1 MEADLNKP
9 AVPRPSFVK
18 SVEMTPRIGSLDATD
33 IKRNLY
39 EDFSSISDI
48 SQRESLESREH
59 IYVCLRI
66 RPLVQSENEI
76 ESQGCVSVL
85 DSASIILKAPKSSMV
100 FRLSE
105 KNLGQMV
112 QKFTFSQVFGP
123 ETTQEE
129 FFEGTV
135 KQPVQDFLRGHSRLV
150 FTYGVTNAGKT
161 YTYQG
166 TEDDVGVLPRALEM
180 LFRNIPGKLY
190 PKMDFKPHRCREHRK
205 LNEEEVREEM
215 LLKNS
220 LLRLMKE
227 IDHQNGISGN
237 HNGTADNSEEVEQP
251 SREEES
257 GAKFSVWVSFCE
269 IYNESIYDLLLPMTN
284 DKRRKM
290 LRLAQDI
297 KGCSY
302 VKDLQWIQVSNAKEA
317 FKLVKLGLKN
327 QSFASTKLN
336 ANSSRSHSI
345 FTVKMLKIDSTVT
358 HVMRVSELFLC
369 DLAGSERCT
378 RTHNEG
384 ERLKESGNINASL
397 LILGK
402 CISALKTN
410 QQSKMQLH
418 IPFRESKLTHFF
430 QGFFSGKGKVCM
442 IVNVSPSA
450 AAYDETLNVL
460 KFSAI
465 AQNVIVLDSSNSPQ
479 EQTCDQRSMREELET
494 EAEEA
499 DALAPLK
506 RATILWERTL
516 EDVIEDEEELA
527 ADSSGEREVHSVENN
542 ILKGTAPEIVEDTLS
557 QAADEDDGDDE
568 VVIGKEEYLRLLNI
582 IEDLKN
588 KLINERKEKLFME
601 LRIREEVTQECA
613 RYLADN
619 EKNLKMLAAHK
630 QELMEDHFEERMQ
643 IYKDFVKE
651 YIPLAND
658 GGGLVKQPVSD
669 EQDRPQGDAAR
680 DLRSSA
686 DFVCMVESLQHNVS
700 DIKQQAETVFGLLN
714 AAEDPLKT
722 IEKLEKQLADVTAEL
737 SKIREKLSERNEEMK
752 MQENKLNESAQ
763 VLQEATEKMVLQNEQ
778 IQELTQIVEQKDCE
792 ISKLKDLIVHLETIV
807 KDSENTIATIKQQ
820 MEQENQ
826 KKKANCAHFR
836 EMLEKHLD
844 TGRKRCLEREEEEEG
859 PPAKQGSINDSS
871 KGTLE
876 TKQLRPCTFRE
887 EKEKVELE
895 QKTKMLEAHL
905 ATLGEQ
911 LEKERSKSEGLTREI
926 ASLSQELSSSEEYAS
941 GLRKELH
948 QQQANNEEIKS
959 ELVGLKSLNKKQE
972 GKIQELLEKLEAASE
987 MIAEKKSKV
996 KAVEVKI
1003 GELIR
1008 LGSGGPTAEADLS
1021 NWNEWGELSKDG
1033 REEIHAR
1040 LGRESS
1046 FHCSIESIWE
1056 TSKRIINSSSQ
1067 KSSQIA
1073 DLQRQ
1078 VEQLQKRT
1086 ANAEEETSRLKSQL
1100 SEAVSQAKASLQEK
1114 ERILGQLRDLKEE
1127 NALCSEKYRAE
1138 EKKTVDYL
1146 EKIKNL
1152 NDLLEQ
1158 HGAKEANVAA
1168 LEQALQERETAVL
1181 VAEREVRDLQE
1192 KLAVLESKIKS
1203 LSNHELQLKEEV
1215 QELKNNLKA
1224 VDLLEKEREES
1235 KQAIVRLKE
1244 DLLESTALS
1253 SQLQVEIRQKEEEY
1267 TDLKEKLADAKKQ
1280 IEQVCTMRT
1289 EEKLLRNRMSEL
1301 EKSKKQ
1307 LVEELE
1313 VKQRTIQQFKKEE
1326 LNEKLEDIL
1335 QQYQK
1340 VCEDLSS
1347 KEKII
1352 EDMKLTLEEQE
1363 QTQSEQDQVL
1373 EARIA
1378 DSERLV
1384 AELQVWKKRYRE
1396 LGEQSSASRQQRAN
1410 AECENTAKLPSEELE
1425 RLQEKLK
1432 ECEEKHQMDRKKWL
1446 TEKMILITQA
1456 KEAETHRNREMK
1468 RFAGDRELHAKQ
1480 LLESENLVAEKENDL
1495 QKWRAE
1501 RDQLVAA
1508 LEVQLS
1514 SLISSNAQKDA
1525 EIEELKKAELRAP
1538 TQVLITTV
1546 QSYVNSK
1553 TKMLPMP
1560 VEAKQ
1565 HKMEDLHGRKL
1576 KEKQIESVN
1585 CNRVGDTDSQLQ
1597 NSSRASSVEDIQD
1610 QSEIILDSC
1619 EVSSENDVT
1628 SRFPKPEMEIHFT
1641 PLQPNKMEVKHQ
1653 GSPSSVTI
1661 KVPKARKRKSSTM
1674 DESSILSSL
1683 RKCKLRNKGTSD
1695 GVGQEDVKNENEKN
1709 AETPA
1714 NGSSS
1719 RQKKKT
1725 VPDPSLKKNYSLR
1738 RRHFAESV
1746 TSPGNK
1752 GGSLHKF
1759 GYFLQSSP
1767 TIIHSKAKKLMATIK
1782 SPKSTEEGSVKEN
1795 DLKPKRAKRRLYNMG
1810 ISSPMEFSG
1819 HVIVMDQKE
1828 SDHEIIKRRLRTRKT

>member
-1 MEADLNKP
+1 
-9 AVPRPSFVK
+9 
-18 SVEMTPRIGSLDATD
+18 MTPRIGSLDATD
-33 IKRNLY
+33 IKKNLY

-48 SQRESLESREH
+48 SQRESLESRER

-105 KNLGQMV
+105 KNLRQMV

-123 ETTQEE
+123 ETTQDE

-135 KQPVQDFLRGHSRLV
+135 KQPVQDFLRGYSRLV

-166 TEDDVGVLPRALEM
+166 TEDDVGILPRALEM

-190 PKMDFKPHRCREHRK
+190 PKMDFKPHRCREHRR

-220 LLRLMKE
+220 LLHLMKE
-227 IDHQNGISGN
+227 IDHQNDISGN
-237 HNGTADNSEEVEQP
+237 HNGTADTSEVPTEVEQP
-251 SREEES
+251 SRDEES
-257 GAKFSVWVSFCE
+257 SAKFSVWVSFCE

-317 FKLVKLGLKN
+317 SKLVKLGLKN
-327 QSFASTKLN
+327 QRFASTKLN
-336 ANSSRSHSI
+336 ANSSR
-345 FTVKMLKIDSTVT
+345 
-358 HVMRVSELFLC
+358 RLFLC

-402 CISALKTN
+402 CINALKTS
-410 QQSKMQLH
+410 QQSKMQQH

-442 IVNVSPSA
+442 IVNISPSA
-450 AAYDETLNVL
+450 AAYNETLNVL

-465 AQNVIVLDSSNSPQ
+465 AQNVIVPDSSNSPQ
-479 EQTCDQRSMREELET
+479 EQMWDQRSMREELET

-499 DALAPLK
+499 DARAPLK

-527 ADSSGEREVHSVENN
+527 ADSSGEHEIHSVEND
-542 ILKGTAPEIVEDTLS
+542 ILKGTAPETVEDTLS
-557 QAADEDDGDDE
+557 QAADEDEDDDEEE
-568 VVIGKEEYLRLLNI
+568 VVIGKEGYLRLLNI

-619 EKNLKMLAAHK
+619 GKNLKMLADDK
-630 QELMEDHFEERMQ
+630 QELTEDNCEKRMQ
-643 IYKDFVKE
+643 IYKDYVKE
-651 YIPLAND
+651 YIPLAN
-658 GGGLVKQPVSD
+658 GGGGVVKEPISD

-680 DLRSSA
+680 ELRSSA

-700 DIKQQAETVFGLLN
+700 GIKQQAETVFGLLN
-714 AAEDPLKT
+714 ALEDPPKT
-722 IEKLEKQLADVTAEL
+722 IAQLEKQLADVTAEL
-737 SKIREKLSERNEEMK
+737 SKIREQLSDRNEEMK
-752 MQENKLNESAQ
+752 MHENKLNESAQ
-763 VLQEATEKMVLQNEQ
+763 VLQEATEKMVLQNER
-778 IQELTQIVEQKDCE
+778 IQELTQIVEQKDSE
-792 ISKLKDLIVHLETIV
+792 ISKLKDLIVHLETVV

-820 MEQENQ
+820 IEQKNQ
-826 KKKANCAHFR
+826 NKKANCTHFS
-836 EMLEKHLD
+836 ELLEKHLD

-859 PPAKQGSINDSS
+859 PPAKQGSINDGS

-876 TKQLRPCTFRE
+876 TKRLEEIQLCTFRE
-887 EKEKVELE
+887 KKEKVELE

-948 QQQANNEEIKS
+948 QQQANNKETMS
-959 ELVGLKSLNKKQE
+959 ELVRLKSLNKKQE
-972 GKIQELLEKLEAASE
+972 EKIQELLEKLEAVSQ

-1003 GELIR
+1003 GELSR
-1008 LGSGGPTAEADLS
+1008 LGSGGPTVEANLS
-1021 NWNEWGELSKDG
+1021 NCKEWGEFSKDG
-1033 REEIHAR
+1033 CEENHAR
-1040 LGRESS
+1040 LRRGSS

-1056 TSKRIINSSSQ
+1056 MSKRIINSSSQ
-1067 KSSQIA
+1067 KSSQIV

-1086 ANAEEETSRLKSQL
+1086 ADAEEEASRLKSQL
-1100 SEAVSQAKASLQEK
+1100 SEAVSQAESSSQEK
-1114 ERILGQLRDLKEE
+1114 GHLLDQLRDLKEK
-1127 NALCSEKYRAE
+1127 NALCSGKYRAE
-1138 EKKTVDYL
+1138 EMKTVDYL
-1146 EKIKNL
+1146 EKMQNI

-1158 HGAKEANVAA
+1158 LGAKQANVAA
-1168 LEQALQERETAVL
+1168 LEQALRERETAVL
-1181 VAEREVRDLQE
+1181 VAEREVRDLQG
-1192 KLAVLESKIKS
+1192 KLTVLESKIKS
-1203 LSNHELQLKEEV
+1203 LSNQELQLKEEV

-1253 SQLQVEIRQKEEEY
+1253 SQLQGELRQKGEEY

-1280 IEQVCTMRT
+1280 IEQVQREVCTMRA
-1289 EEKLLRNRMSEL
+1289 EEKLLRNRVSEL
-1301 EKSKKQ
+1301 EKSKTQ

-1313 VKQRTIQQFKKEE
+1313 IKQRTIQQFKKEE
-1326 LNEKLEDIL
+1326 LNKKLEDIL

-1373 EARIA
+1373 EAKIA

-1384 AELQVWKKRYRE
+1384 AELQVWKKKCHE
-1396 LGEQSSASRQQRAN
+1396 LEEQSSASGQQHAN

-1425 RLQEKLK
+1425 RLQEKLT
-1432 ECEEKHQMDRKKWL
+1432 ECEEKYQMDRKKWL
-1446 TEKMILITQA
+1446 AEKMILITQA

-1480 LLESENLVAEKENDL
+1480 LVKTENLVAEKENDL

-1501 RDQLVAA
+1501 RDQLVSA

-1525 EIEELKKAELRAP
+1525 KIEELKKAALKAP
-1538 TQVLITTV
+1538 TQDHETDLQELRRQLAERDNIIQELK
-1546 QSYVNSK
+1546 QSHVNSK
-1553 TKMLPMP
+1553 TAMLPVP

-1565 HKMEDLHGRKL
+1565 HKVEDLHGRKL

-1585 CNRVGDTDSQLQ
+1585 CNRVGDTDPQLQ

-1619 EVSSENDVT
+1619 EVSSENDIT

-1674 DESSILSSL
+1674 DE
-1683 RKCKLRNKGTSD
+1683 
-1695 GVGQEDVKNENEKN
+1695 EDVKNENEKN
-1709 AETPA
+1709 AESPA

-1719 RQKKKT
+1719 RPKKKAI
-1725 VPDPSLKKNYSLR
+1725 PDPSLKKNYSLR
-1738 RRHFAESV
+1738 SKHFAESV

-1752 GGSLHKF
+1752 GGSLHRF
-1759 GYFLQSSP
+1759 GCFLQSSP

-1782 SPKSTEEGSVKEN
+1782 SPKSTEKGSVKEN
-1795 DLKPKRAKRRLYNMG
+1795 DLKPKRAKRRLYNMD

>member
-1 MEADLNKP
+1 MEADLNKL
-9 AVPRPSFVK
+9 AISRPSFVK
-18 SVEMTPRIGSLDATD
+18 PVEMTPRIGSLDATD

-48 SQRESLESREH
+48 SQRESLESRES

-66 RPLVQSENEI
+66 KPLMQLEKEI
-76 ESQGCVSVL
+76 DSQDCISVL
-85 DSASIILKAPKSSMV
+85 DSASILLKAPKSSV
-100 FRLSE
+100 LFRFSE
-105 KNLGQMV
+105 KNAGQMV

-129 FFEGTV
+129 FFEGAV
-135 KQPVQDFLRGHSRLV
+135 KQSVQDFLRGRSRLV

-166 TEDDVGVLPRALEM
+166 TEDNAGILPRALEM
-180 LFRNIPGKLY
+180 LFRNIPGKPY

-205 LNEEEVREEM
+205 LNEEEMREEM

-227 IDHQNGISGN
+227 VDHQNGTNGN
-237 HNGTADNSEEVEQP
+237 HNGTVDNSEEVEQP
-251 SREEES
+251 CEDES
-257 GAKFSVWVSFCE
+257 NIKFSVWVSFCE
-269 IYNESIYDLLLPMTN
+269 IYNESIYDLLLPTTN
-284 DKRRKM
+284 DKKRKI

-317 FKLVKLGLKN
+317 FKLMKLGLKN
-327 QSFASTKLN
+327 QSSASTKLN

-345 FTVKMLKIDSTVT
+345 FTVKMLKIDSNIS

-402 CISALKTN
+402 CISALKTS
-410 QQSKMQLH
+410 QQSKMQQH

-442 IVNVSPSA
+442 IVNISPSA
-450 AAYDETLNVL
+450 AVYDETLNVL

-465 AQNVIVLDSSNSPQ
+465 AQNVVVLDSSSSPR

-494 EAEEA
+494 EAEEE
-499 DALAPLK
+499 DACVPLK

-527 ADSSGEREVHSVENN
+527 ADSSEMHEGHCVEN
-542 ILKGTAPEIVEDTLS
+542 IIVEGAEPEVVEETPS
-557 QAADEDDGDDE
+557 QAADEDDE
-568 VVIGKEEYLRLLNI
+568 VVIGKERYLSLLSI
-582 IEDLKN
+582 IEELKN

-619 EKNLKMLAAHK
+619 GKNFKMLAART
-630 QELMEDHFEERMQ
+630 QELIEDHCEERMQ
-643 IYKDFVKE
+643 IYKDLVKE
-651 YIPLAND
+651 YIPLMNN
-658 GGGLVKQPVSD
+658 GGGVVEEPSSD
-669 EQDRPQGDAAR
+669 QQDRPQGDAAR
-680 DLRSSA
+680 DLKSFA
-686 DFVCMVESLQHNVS
+686 DFVCMVESLQHNMS
-700 DIKQQAETVFGLLN
+700 DIKQVAETVFSLLN
-714 AAEDPLKT
+714 SLEDPAET
-722 IEKLEKQLADVTAEL
+722 IEKLEKQLADATAEL
-737 SKIREKLSERNEEMK
+737 SKIRKVLLGKNEEMK
-752 MQENKLNESAQ
+752 MQENELSKSAQ
-763 VLQEATEKMVLQNEQ
+763 VLHEATEKMVLQSER
-778 IQELTQIVEQKDCE
+778 IQELMQIVEQKDSE
-792 ISKLKDLIVHLETIV
+792 ISKLKELVVHLEASV

-826 KKKANCAHFR
+826 NKKANCAHFS
-836 EMLEKHLD
+836 ESLEKHLD

-871 KGTLE
+871 KGTTE
-876 TKQLRPCTFRE
+876 TKQLE
-887 EKEKVELE
+887 EIQPFAFKEEREKVELE
-895 QKTKMLEAHL
+895 QKTKVLEVHL
-905 ATLGEQ
+905 AALGEQ
-911 LEKERSKSEGLTREI
+911 LEKERSKSEGLAREI

-941 GLRKELH
+941 GLRRELH
-948 QQQANNEEIKS
+948 QEQTSSEEMMS
-959 ELVGLKSLNKKQE
+959 ELAGLKSLNKEQE
-972 GKIQELLEKLEAASE
+972 VKIQVLHEKLEAVSQ

-1003 GELIR
+1003 GMLSR
-1008 LGSGGPTAEADLS
+1008 LNPDGPATEADLS
-1021 NWNEWGELSKDG
+1021 NWKEQGELSKDG
-1033 REEIHAR
+1033 CEEISVH
-1040 LGRESS
+1040 LGRKSS
-1046 FHCSIESIWE
+1046 FHCGIESIWE
-1056 TSKRIINSSSQ
+1056 MSKRIIDGSSQ
-1067 KSSQIA
+1067 KSSQIE
-1073 DLQRQ
+1073 DLKRQ
-1078 VEQLQKRT
+1078 VEQLQRRT
-1086 ANAEEETSRLKSQL
+1086 VNAKEETSRLQSQL
-1100 SEAVSQAKASLQEK
+1100 SEALCQAEASLQEK
-1114 ERILGQLRDLKEE
+1114 EHLLGLLKDLREE

-1138 EKKTVDYL
+1138 EKKTLEYL
-1146 EKIKNL
+1146 KKIKNL
-1152 NDLLEQ
+1152 NGLLEQ
-1158 HGAKEANVAA
+1158 HRAKEGHIAA
-1168 LEQALQERETAVL
+1168 LEQALKERNTAVL
-1181 VAEREVRDLQE
+1181 VAEKEAHELQG
-1192 KLAVLESKIKS
+1192 KLAVSESEIRS
-1203 LSNHELQLKEEV
+1203 LNDQELQLKKEV
-1215 QELKNNLKA
+1215 QELKNNLTA
-1224 VDLLEKEREES
+1224 IDLLEKEREES
-1235 KQAIVRLKE
+1235 KQAILRLKE

-1267 TDLKEKLADAKKQ
+1267 ADLKEKLADAKKQ
-1280 IEQVCTMRT
+1280 IEQVQREVCTMRT
-1289 EEKLLRNRMSEL
+1289 EEKLLRNRASEL

-1313 VKQRTIQQFKKEE
+1313 IKQRTIQQFKKEE
-1326 LNEKLEDIL
+1326 LNKKLENVL

-1340 VCEDLSS
+1340 ACEDLSS
-1347 KEKII
+1347 KDKII

-1373 EARIA
+1373 EDKIA
-1378 DSERLV
+1378 DSERLA
-1384 AELQVWKKRYRE
+1384 AELQGWKKRYHE
-1396 LGEQSSASRQQRAN
+1396 LEERSSASGQQRAN
-1410 AECENTAKLPSEELE
+1410 AECKDTAKLPSEELE

-1432 ECEEKHQMDRKKWL
+1432 ECEEKHQTDRKKWL
-1446 TEKMILITQA
+1446 AEKMILITQA

-1468 RFAGDRELHAKQ
+1468 RFAGDREQHTKQ
-1480 LLESENLVAEKENDL
+1480 LAEAENLVAEKENDL

-1501 RDQLVAA
+1501 RDELVAA

-1525 EIEELKKAELRAP
+1525 KIEELKKEALKAP
-1538 TQVLITTV
+1538 TQEQETALKELRRQLAERDNII
-1546 QSYVNSK
+1546 QELNHSYINSK
-1553 TKMLPMP
+1553 TTILPMP
-1560 VEAKQ
+1560 GEAKHQ
-1565 HKMEDLHGRKL
+1565 VEDFHGCKL

-1585 CNRVGDTDSQLQ
+1585 CNRVGDTDPQLQ
-1597 NSSRASSVEDIQD
+1597 HSSRASSVEDIQD

-1619 EVSSENDVT
+1619 EVSSESDKT

-1653 GSPSSVTI
+1653 GSPSAVTV

-1674 DESSILSSL
+1674 EE
-1683 RKCKLRNKGTSD
+1683 
-1695 GVGQEDVKNENEKN
+1695 EDVKN
-1709 AETPA
+1709 AVSPA

-1719 RQKKKT
+1719 RQKKRT
-1725 VPDPSLKKNYSLR
+1725 VPDLSLKKNYSLR
-1738 RRHFAESV
+1738 SKHKHFVESV

-1759 GYFLQSSP
+1759 GSLLQSSP

-1782 SPKSTEEGSVKEN
+1782 SPKSVEEGSVKEN
-1795 DLKPKRAKRRLYNMG
+1795 DLKPKRAKRRLYNTD

-1819 HVIVMDQKE
+1819 HVIVMDDKE
-1828 SDHEIIKRRLRTRKT
+1828 SHHEIIKRQLRTKKT